1 MYFLKCSYGYSVR
14 ALKLLYSAP
23 NTYYYYYYYYF
34 IKTTPRREEEKLE
47 ML

>member
-1 MYFLKCSYGYSVR
+1 MYFLKYSQGYSVR

-23 NTYYYYYYYYF
+23 NTYYYYYYYF